1 MLPEGFDAPAGCMLL
16 TMLRRRIHLG
26 LALLSVP
33 ACGDRG
39 VTTPGE
45 LKLALSVVSDELQF
59 PVDLATPPGDSRLFV
74 AERAGR
80 IRVIENGVLLP
91 AAFLDIVDRVSIAFP
106 EQGLLG
112 LAFDPA
118 YATNGRFVVNYI
130 DLNGDTRISAFRASA
145 DPNLADPDS
154 EELILFVGQPFDNH
168 NGGQLA
174 FGPSGHLYLGLGD
187 GGSSRDP
194 ADNGQ
199 NVGTLLGKLL
209 RVDLDGGTPYA
220 IPADNP
226 FTAIESARGEVWSY
240 GLRNPW
246 RFSFDRAT
254 GDLYVADVGQDSF
267 EEINVSLASDGAGR
281 GVNYGWDVME
291 GPECFEPSSGCDQ
304 TGLELPALS
313 YDHGEGCSVTG
324 GYVYRGGAIP
334 ELSGTYF
341 YADYCRGWVR
351 SFRFANG
358 AVTDQREW
366 ESLAASNISSFG
378 QDAAGELYVLTAGGT
393 VYRIVEG
400 T

>member
-1 MLPEGFDAPAGCMLL
+1 MLL
-16 TMLRRRIHLG
+16 TVLSRRISLG
-26 LALLSVP
+26 LALLSAP
-33 ACGDRG
+33 ACGDSA
-39 VTTPGE
+39 VTIPGE
-45 LKLALSVVSDELQF
+45 LNLALSVVSDELQF
-59 PVDLATPPGDSRLFV
+59 PVDLTAPQGDSRLFV

-91 AAFLDIVDRVSIAFP
+91 APFLDIVDRVSIAFA

-118 YATNGRFVVNYI
+118 YASNGRFVVNYI
-130 DLNGDTRISAFRASA
+130 DLNGDTRISAFRVSA
-145 DPNLADPDS
+145 DPNVADPDS
-154 EELILFVGQPFDNH
+154 EELILFVDQPFDNH
-168 NGGQLA
+168 NGGQLV

-187 GGSSRDP
+187 GGSGGDP

-209 RVDLDGGTPYA
+209 RIDLDGGVPYA

-226 FTAIESARGEVWSY
+226 FVSMASARGEVWSY

-254 GDLYVADVGQDSF
+254 GDLYVGDVGEDSF
-267 EEINVSLASDGAGR
+267 EEINVSPASHGAGR

-291 GPECFEPSSGCDQ
+291 GLECFEPSSGCDQ
-304 TGLELPALS
+304 TGLELPVLT
-313 YDHGEGCSVTG
+313 YGHGDGCSVTG

-334 ELSGTYF
+334 DLSGTYF
-341 YADYCRGWVR
+341 YADYCGGWVR
-351 SFRFANG
+351 SFRFVNG
-358 AVTDQREW
+358 ELTDRREW